1 MKRLN
6 HHTIDNGYVEV
17 HLSAFLF
24 ESDSEYVT
32 YPDTTSIKSIDDDE
46 IDHLLEFFHTE
57 HDDDILDVYIQMLQ
71 A

>member
-17 HLSAFLF
+17 QLSAFLF
-24 ESDSEYVT
+24 ESNSEYVT
-32 YPDTTSIKSIDDDE
+32 YPDTTSIRSIDDDA